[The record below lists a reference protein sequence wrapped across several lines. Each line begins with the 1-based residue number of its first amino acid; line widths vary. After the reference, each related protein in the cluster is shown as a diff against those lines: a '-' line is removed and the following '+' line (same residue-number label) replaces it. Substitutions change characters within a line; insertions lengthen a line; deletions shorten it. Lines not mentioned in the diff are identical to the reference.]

1 MRASPLVAS
10 SFLALLAAP
19 GAVAMDGAGSNGP
32 NGTLPR
38 LELAPRGI
46 LLAQADDTTEAGAA
60 ETDAT
65 EADAAGAGDEE
76 KSTELPE
83 NEVKVGGAVVGESL
97 GGATGF
103 VFKQGFYTQSDLG
116 GFFRIGGYT
125 INQDS
130 GGVPDQ
136 AVATS
141 QLQPFIGLSAGYDLF
156 SWLGIQASFG
166 TGFVANAAPYA
177 NKSPNV
183 PRDYGLTFLDL
194 GVVGQYYFL
203 DRLAVALKLSGGATL
218 MTPEPDVNEPNLG
231 GNALVGVGIRWAS
244 LLPDTFVGIDG
255 NFHAAF
261 LPDSGGGMLFI
272 PGFSFAP
279 VIKYVF

>member
-1 MRASPLVAS
+1 MRASSLVAS
-10 SFLALLAAP
+10 SFLALLALLAAP
-19 GAVAMDGAGSNGP
+19 AAVAMDGAGANGSEGLP
-32 NGTLPR
+32 LPR

-46 LLAQADDTTEAGAA
+46 LLAQADDTTEAGAG
-60 ETDAT
+60 ETDA
-65 EADAAGAGDEE
+65 AGEGDEE
-76 KSTELPE
+76 KSTELPD
-83 NEVKVGGAVVGESL
+83 NEVKVGGAVVGESV

-166 TGFVANAAPYA
+166 TGFVANAAPYP